1 MKKLRWLT
9 LLLLI
14 IAAGLVYFS
23 EDSLEE
29 LENLDIMN

>member
-23 EDSLEE
+23 EDSLDE

>member
-14 IAAGLVYFS
+14 TAAGLVYFS

>member
-29 LENLDIMN
+29 LGNLDIMN